1 MSEAAASN
9 RSPSGQLP
17 PHDDHNN
24 SDNNDDND
32 DDDGPEPI
40 HAPPSLYARAT
51 WFSRALVL
59 WLSPLLA
66 LGYRRPLE
74 PSDLPALASGYKAA
88 YVRDRLRAAWEV
100 RRNQGNGSY
109 RLLWACF
116 DAFGGPFMWAG
127 VLKFI
132 GDCCALTSPIL
143 LSTVIQ
149 SLRRDEA
156 VNFTQ
161 GLLLCLVI
169 FCLQQANTLT
179 VNAYF
184 TITMQTGMRARAG
197 ASALVYSKALRLSG
211 RARQAFSTGQIVNLM
226 STDGGRIDM
235 ATCYLHY
242 LWSGPF
248 QVVVILV
255 LLFRL
260 LRWAAFVG
268 LAILCLA
275 IPIQS
280 KITTLLSK
288 YRKQTSVITDRRV
301 RLMQE
306 IIQGIRVIK
315 LYAWEGSFLGKL
327 FGLRDSELSRVNKT
341 QVGRSLMIVMT
352 SFASI
357 YSCILSFVTYHWMG
371 YELTAEVVFPTIVLF
386 NLLRLPLILLPMV
399 VSMSVDGSVSIRRL
413 QKFLLADELD
423 FLPATREGAEWGV
436 EVRDGTFVWEA
447 ASTSDKTPDQTVKNP
462 FSLPSL
468 SPTAATPTA
477 IKAEGLQSGVEA
489 TSTTNLLASPSPAPT
504 SDVPPA
510 ETDWKGELRT
520 ESESKI
526 VTPLT
531 IQYAIEAIDIRIRR
545 GQLAAIV
552 GPVGSGKSS
561 LLAAL
566 IGELKCV
573 RGEVIFGGTVA
584 YCPQQA
590 WIQNATVR
598 DNILF
603 GSPFD
608 GPRYE
613 AVLEACALK
622 PDLAMLPDGDG
633 TEIGEKGV
641 NLSGGQKQRISLAR
655 AAYSH
660 AQVVLLD
667 DPLSAVDAHV
677 GRHLLEH
684 CLGELMRGRTRLL
697 VTHQLYTLPK
707 VDHIILMEAGRII
720 EQGPYEQLMGKGS
733 DFARL
738 MNTYGGGGSAH
749 SRTPSTEE
757 NGEAR
762 TSLEEETKLGDPD
775 GSGRVDVIN
784 GTDDKSDTTPNGIV
798 KKTASK
804 VTLPPHSQPPP
815 GAVSKKPS
823 RDVIKGQKT
832 IASEER
838 VTGAIQWSV
847 YRDYG
852 LAAGGLAFVLL
863 GIGSIVAWNITR
875 IMTDYWITMRTSVDP
890 WFRVTSGTFQ
900 IVYLSLGL
908 VQGVFAAT
916 SGLAF
921 AWGGVRAARQLHNRA
936 AQRILHAPVSF
947 FDTNPTGRII
957 NRFSK
962 DEDTIDNMIPE
973 SLRSFSHTFGL
984 TLFTYLTMVL
994 VNFYVIFP
1002 LLGLLALYYGVQRYY
1017 RMTSRE
1023 LKRIEAL
1030 TRSPL
1035 FAQFGETLTGLP
1047 TVRAFG
1053 QQARFV
1059 CRNELLMD
1067 STNRASFVQTALQ
1080 RWLGIRLES
1089 VGNLIILTAAVCCYL
1104 FHVRPALAGLT
1115 ISYALSVTSTMNWC
1129 IRQFTDLET
1138 QIISSERLSYYANH
1152 LPQERV
1158 VEESISPPAVLSWPM
1173 DGSIEMRNLCM
1184 RYRPDLA
1191 PVLTNVTLTIRAGE
1205 RIGIVGRTGA
1215 GKSSIL
1221 QALFRMT
1228 EADAGSI
1235 IISGLDI
1242 STLPLAQL
1250 RRAISI
1256 IPQDPVIFAGSV
1268 RWNLDPTGEHT
1279 DRQLWTALERA
1290 HLRDSIMALGEGLE
1304 SNIQEG
1310 GENLSVGQRQLLCL
1324 ARALLRSNRILVLDE
1339 ATANIDLAT
1348 DALIQRAIRTDFN
1361 GCTILT
1367 IAHRIS
1373 TVVDYDKILVLER
1386 GQVVEFDT
1394 PQALLARPDSH
1405 FAALVRETQ

>member
-1 MSEAAASN
+1 M
-9 RSPSGQLP
+9 
-17 PHDDHNN
+17 H
-24 SDNNDDND
+24 
-32 DDDGPEPI
+32 I
-40 HAPPSLYARAT
+40 PPSLYARAG
-51 WFSRALVL
+51 WLSRALVL

-74 PSDLPALASGYKAA
+74 PSDLPALASGYRAA
-88 YVRDRLRAAWEV
+88 HVRDRLRTAWET
-100 RRNQGNGSY
+100 RRSQGGTGSY

-127 VLKFI
+127 VLKLI

-149 SLRRDEA
+149 SLRRGEA
-156 VNFTQ
+156 INVTQ
-161 GLLLCLVI
+161 GILLCLAI
-169 FCLQQANTLT
+169 FFLQQINTLT

-184 TITMQTGMRARAG
+184 TITMQTGMRVRAS
-197 ASALVYSKALRLSG
+197 ASALVYAKALRLSG
-211 RARQAFSTGQIVNLM
+211 RARQTFSTGQIVNLM

-235 ATCYLHY
+235 AACYLHY

-248 QVVVILV
+248 QVLVILV

-260 LRWAAFVG
+260 LQWAAFVG

-280 KITTLLSK
+280 KITALLSK
-288 YRKQTSVITDRRV
+288 YRKQTSSITDRRV

-327 FGLRDSELSRVNKT
+327 FGLREAELGRVSKT
-341 QVGRSLMIVMT
+341 QVVRSLMIVMT
-352 SFASI
+352 SFTSI

-371 YELTAEVVFPTIVLF
+371 YELTAEVVFPTLVLF

-399 VSMSVDGSVSIRRL
+399 ASMSVDGSVAIRRL

-423 FLPATREGAEWGV
+423 FCPITREGTTEWGV
-436 EVRDGTFVWEA
+436 EVRDGTFIWEV
-447 ASTSDKTPDQTVKNP
+447 TSPEKTMGQDSKDT
-462 FSLPSL
+462 FL
-468 SPTAATPTA
+468 SPLSAVTATATA
-477 IKAEGLQSGVEA
+477 IKAEGLMTKVVEA
-489 TSTTNLLASPSPAPT
+489 TSATNLLMSPPSPPT
-504 SDVPPA
+504 SDTRSSVATDRAGGADADVDAAEAEAVP
-510 ETDWKGELRT
+510 G
-520 ESESKI
+520 SK
-526 VTPLT
+526 VRDTPT
-531 IQYAIEAIDIRIRR
+531 HQAAVEAINIRIRQ
-545 GQLAAIV
+545 GHLAAIV

-566 IGELKCV
+566 IGELKCA

-590 WIQNATVR
+590 WIQNATVQE
-598 DNILF
+598 NILF
-603 GSPFD
+603 GSPLD
-608 GPRYE
+608 EARYE

-660 AQVVLLD
+660 AQIVLLD

-707 VDHIILMEAGRII
+707 VDHVILMEAGRII
-720 EQGPYEQLMGKGS
+720 EQGPYEQLMGNGN

-738 MNTYGGGGSAH
+738 MNTYGGGNGSVH
-749 SRTPSTEE
+749 SRTPSSADDDAD
-757 NGEAR
+757 GAR
-762 TSLEEETKLGDPD
+762 GPLEKPPVESQR
-775 GSGRVDVIN
+775 GSGENPVEAT
-784 GTDDKSDTTPNGIV
+784 GTDKLNPALNGMIRTTAKAPLH
-798 KKTASK
+798 TQSQ
-804 VTLPPHSQPPP
+804 SQPPSNP
-815 GAVSKKPS
+815 AVTKEAS
-823 RDVIKGQKT
+823 RDPIKGQKT
-832 IASEER
+832 TASEER
-838 VTGAIQWSV
+838 VTGAVQWSV

-852 LAAGGLAFVLL
+852 LAAGGLAFGLL

-875 IMTDYWITMRTSVDP
+875 ILTDYWIAMRTSADP
-890 WFRVTSGTFQ
+890 WLNVTPGIFQ
-900 IVYLSLGL
+900 LVYLGLGL
-908 VQGVFAAT
+908 VQGVFAAA

-936 AQRILHAPVSF
+936 AQRALHAPVSY

-962 DEDTIDNMIPE
+962 DQDTLDNLVPE

-984 TLFTYLTMVL
+984 TAFTYVTMVL
-994 VNFYVIFP
+994 FNFYFVFP

-1053 QQARFV
+1053 QQARFIR
-1059 CRNELLMD
+1059 RNELLMD

-1104 FHVRPALAGLT
+1104 FRLPPALTGLT

-1138 QIISSERLSYYANH
+1138 QIISSERLGHYANH

-1158 VEESISPPAVLSWPM
+1158 IAETAASSVAASSWPL

-1184 RYRPDLA
+1184 RYRPDLP
-1191 PVLTNVTLTIRAGE
+1191 PVLTGVTLKIHTGE

-1242 STLPLAQL
+1242 STLSLAQL

-1268 RWNLDPTGEHT
+1268 RWNLDPAEEHT
-1279 DRQLWTALERA
+1279 DQQLWTALERA
-1290 HLRDSIMALGEGLE
+1290 HLRDSIMALGEGLN
-1304 SNIQEG
+1304 STIQEG

-1324 ARALLRSNRILVLDE
+1324 ARALLRRNRILVLDE

-1348 DALIQRAIRTDFN
+1348 DALIQRAIRTDFG

-1373 TVVDYDKILVLER
+1373 TVVDYDRILVLEQGR
-1386 GQVVEFDT
+1386 VVEFDT
-1394 PQALLARPDSH
+1394 PRALLACPEGH
-1405 FAALVRETQ
+1405 FAALVREAQ